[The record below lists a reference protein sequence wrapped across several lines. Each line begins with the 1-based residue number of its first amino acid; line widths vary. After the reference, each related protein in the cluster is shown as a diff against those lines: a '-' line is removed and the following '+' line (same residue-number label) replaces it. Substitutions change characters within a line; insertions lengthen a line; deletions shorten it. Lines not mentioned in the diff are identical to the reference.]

1 MGSADGGLGM
11 KAGRR
16 NNRIKQGL
24 LWLLLF
30 LCAYGLITLE
40 ARNKKVQGPVRRT
53 TYSAAGGGYK
63 VLYLWMQAMGVPV
76 KRWENSFS
84 DLGPEASVLLI
95 ADPEIGPGTGELKA
109 LKNWVLKG
117 GTLIL
122 AIRPPNVFL
131 KYFGLE
137 SAVGDHAKNGDHT
150 VWFQPG
156 YYTRG
161 VRAIEGRRHPGLK
174 SDRPEVI
181 FHIRYRCGGYLAV
194 MQEGKGRV
202 IALAD
207 PSLFGNKSL
216 KKGDHARLALNLLR
230 NHYTEG
236 ALLFDEYHHGYG
248 RATSVLVHFGRSR
261 ALEPLLQIMLLL
273 LMLWAARGRRF
284 GPPRPLIEKIQ
295 RSSMQYV
302 KAMAQLFERY
312 RVRGLALESNIRWV
326 EDEAKRLLLE
336 KDRALQQTLNAV
348 RQRLQNQEIND
359 HELLLDVRN
368 LYKALHRA
376 QNKATGTG
384 A

>member
-1 MGSADGGLGM
+1 MKDGG
-11 KAGRR
+11 R

-30 LCAYGLITLE
+30 LCAYGLIALE
-40 ARNKKVQGPVRRT
+40 ARNQKMQGPVRRT

-76 KRWENSFS
+76 KRWEISFS

-109 LKNWVLKG
+109 LKDWVLKG

-131 KYFGLE
+131 EHFGLE
-137 SAVGDHAKNGDHT
+137 LAVADHDKNRDQT
-150 VWFQPG
+150 AWFQPG
-156 YYTRG
+156 YYTRS

-181 FHIRYRCGGYLAV
+181 FHIRYRRGGLLAV
-194 MQEGKGRV
+194 IQEGKGRV

-207 PSLFGNKSL
+207 PSLFCNESL

-230 NHYTEG
+230 NHYIEG
-236 ALLFDEYHHGYG
+236 PLLFDEYHHGYG
-248 RATSVLVHFGRSR
+248 RATSVLGHLGRSR
-261 ALEPLLQIMLLL
+261 ALEPLVQVMFLLL
-273 LMLWAARGRRF
+273 ILWAAQGRRF
-284 GPPRPLIEKIQ
+284 GPPRPLIEKKQ

-359 HELLLDVRN
+359 HELLLDVRS